1 MKWEFTGIVIQMS
14 SMVDEVGVV
23 EGFLMVIV
31 MPICTLGLIL
41 GVINN
46 AVGVIY
52 VLAIGT
58 ATVFILDA
66 IQGTAIQDIGG
77 NCLLWLIAIAVC
89 TFIALIAGSFKS
101 LIFCVLTVAFIVLLI
116 YLAKGEEEERLRKE
130 EEKERIAK
138 AKRAREREKFERA
151 QEEKGLLKFVS
162 YDGEE
167 RWGLPEQVRRWKELD
182 IGLSNSFADY
192 TPREFEKF
200 VCDLFRKM
208 GYNAELTPS
217 TGDYGVDVVAQKDG
231 NTVAIQVKKYKEGN
245 MVGAQMVQQTLGAM
259 WKVKA
264 DQSIIITTSGF
275 TVYAQEQA
283 REAPI
288 ELWDKR
294 TLHEIVRKYMM

>member
-1 MKWEFTGIVIQMS
+1 MSNEWGENFRIVEDILL
-14 SMVDEVGVV
+14 
-23 EGFLMVIV
+23 FIV
-31 MPICTLGLIL
+31 MPIFTI
-41 GVINN
+41 GVIAN
-46 AVGVIY
+46 
-52 VLAIGT
+52 VLAGNIGRAIFCLIIGT
-58 ATVFILDA
+58 IGTFLLQYFAYCVPTGGGSFFDDYRSWWLIVIMACALVAAAKGLVVILVVSIIIA
-66 IQGTAIQDIGG
+66 AL
-77 NCLLWLIAIAVC
+77 LLWSKDLERRAEEVR
-89 TFIALIAGSFKS
+89 LR
-101 LIFCVLTVAFIVLLI
+101 
-116 YLAKGEEEERLRKE
+116 EEEEK
-130 EEKERIAK
+130 KQIAK
-138 AKRAREREKFERA
+138 REREEFERA
-151 QEEKGLLKFVS
+151 QKEKGLLKFVS

-167 RWGLPEQVRRWKELD
+167 RWGQPEQVRRWKELD
-182 IGLSNSFADY
+182 IGLSNNFADY

-294 TLHEIVRKYMM
+294 TLHEIVRKYLMKYF